1 MRDIDDKNSDNSKVF
16 LRPFADGFRLVHLST
31 VELITWVQYAATGTA
46 FNLDRFFYHIHSSGR
61 LKKIYK
67 NFKKTKKCVV
77 DRLDRRTGI
86 GKTKQSW
93 NF

>member
-16 LRPFADGFRLVHLST
+16 LRPFSGGFRLGHLST
-31 VELITWVQYAATGTA
+31 LELIAWVQFAATGTA
-46 FNLDRFFYHIHSSGR
+46 FDPDRFFYHKHSRGR

-67 NFKKTKKCVV
+67 NLKKTKKCVV
-77 DRLDRRTGI
+77 DRLDRWTGI
-86 GKTKQSW
+86 GKNKKSW